1 MGIGPL
7 DTKGRAEMM
16 AKDESIEIAG
26 VRVAP
31 GDFIFGDVDG
41 VVAVPSQIAEK
52 TVALALE
59 KIEAED
65 TTREELLRGESLK
78 SVFARHGVL

>member
-1 MGIGPL
+1 M
-7 DTKGRAEMM
+7 TKTSRYTAHVDHF
-16 AKDESIEIAG
+16 ARDHLP
-26 VRVAP
+26 AP
-31 GDFIFGDVDG
+31 EDMPDFIFGDGDG
-41 VVAVPSQIAEK
+41 VVVVPSAIAEK
-52 TVALALE
+52 AVALALQ